1 MQGLSRAD
9 HRTLRTAVIEQVLG
23 TDMKKHFNILSRFQ
37 VSPYILSDHHAVWSV
52 YQPGTDE
59 QQRQNWQLGLA
70 LLCAGLSISSEVLC
84 MLESTCFFL
93 RGGNCLQNLY
103 QRSTTT
109 TGRSGSRELKE
120 VNFTLLLMRSDA
132 AFEVYS
138 SSRSSR
144 TTEAAVLAFTS
155 LSSSCMFFFSAE

>member
-1 MQGLSRAD
+1 MQSGLCISLELMSNSVRIGSLD
-9 HRTLRTAVIEQVLG
+9 LLYYVL
-23 TDMKKHFNILSRFQ
+23 D
-37 VSPYILSDHHAVWSV
+37 SV
-52 YQPGTDE
+52 YQ
-59 QQRQNWQLGLA
+59 
-70 LLCAGLSISSEVLC
+70 SEVLC

-155 LSSSCMFFFSAE
+155 VSSSCILSFSAE